1 MPINTKDFNFIKQRS
16 VLINNMEVILESLS
30 SRRENKKIE
39 SDDLFDFGGQE
50 EVKSNLNLDYDIA
63 NLPDID
69 ILMAEKDSL
78 GLYVSGNPIEA
89 LTPFVDYLMD
99 FTYQDGLHLVLIE
112 KIRKI
117 FTRTGKLMLAIDIT
131 TNHESNLEM
140 VIFPKHA
147 GDLVKVIE
155 AKQLFWAVGKIQEP
169 KQIQIEASVNSAPPS
184 PAEISENSNENSPE
198 INPETSSETATENP
212 EPATAPTA
220 LNEYV
225 DKKKLLIDWL
235 VPYDSGILGLLEH
248 LKIPQSERQ
257 VKLLS
262 KVNYTKI
269 VSDPTN
275 WDRIIQSSIDD
286 SKTKIDTTHLHTI
299 NHIQLRESL
308 GSENLKVIKDKL
320 QKTEFE
326 GATAIKISLEHK
338 GIFKEL
344 PQTFFVTK
352 VGYDEIKLIIEK

>member
-1 MPINTKDFNFIKQRS
+1 MNNNNSDFNFIKQRS

-39 SDDLFDFGGQE
+39 SDDLFDFGGAGE
-50 EVKSNLNLDYDIA
+50 TKSNLNLDYDIP

-69 ILMAEKDSL
+69 LLMAEKDSL

-89 LTPFVDYLMD
+89 LTPFVEYLMD
-99 FTYQDGLHLVLIE
+99 FTYQDNLHLVLIE

-169 KQIQIEASVNSAPPS
+169 KQIQIESSNDSAAISSAEITENTSEVNSES
-184 PAEISENSNENSPE
+184 I
-198 INPETSSETATENP
+198 TENP
-212 EPATAPTA
+212 EPAVTPTA

-225 DKKKLLIDWL
+225 DKKKLLIDWI
-235 VPYDSGILGLLEH
+235 VPYNTGILGLLEH
-248 LKIPQSERQ
+248 LKIPQSSRQ
-257 VKLLS
+257 AQLLS
-262 KVNYTKI
+262 KINYTKI

-286 SKTKIDTTHLHTI
+286 VKTKIDTTSHHTI
-299 NHIQLRESL
+299 NHIQLPESL
-308 GSENLKVIKDKL
+308 GGENLKTIKNKL

-326 GATAIKISLEHK
+326 SSVAIKISLEHK
-338 GIFKEL
+338 GEFKEL

-352 VGYDEIKLIIEK
+352 DDYNQIQKTIPQV